1 MKILYEL
8 NLNDDQKFNAS
19 DFPDKFEI
27 LRKGKDPL
35 VFKPVSIELQTIYN
49 RLMEAEELLHKADE
63 FIVLCPR
70 SMWGQGLLKNH
81 QNYFKRYTQ

>member
-35 VFKPVSIELQTIYN
+35 VFKPVTIELQTIYS
-49 RLMEAEELLHKADE
+49 RLMEAEELLKGWLESDGAPLAYETH
-63 FIVLCPR
+63 
-70 SMWGQGLLKNH
+70 
-81 QNYFKRYTQ
+81 NYFKRHTQ